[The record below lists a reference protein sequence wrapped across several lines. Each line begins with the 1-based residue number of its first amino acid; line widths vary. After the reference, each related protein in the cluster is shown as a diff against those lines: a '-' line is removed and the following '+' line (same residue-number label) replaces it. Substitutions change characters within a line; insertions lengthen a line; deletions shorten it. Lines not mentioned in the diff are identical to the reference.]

1 MHSISDQTDLPTT
14 STKQTT
20 PFWRKRGWDENLI
33 KIETLKS
40 IKSFIRGLKSQNPE
54 TKTCKLLTISNKK
67 WRVWEKQTNTCN
79 DDGLIRSPL
88 QRESTPGE
96 GLGEGER
103 VKWWKKWS
111 GWERVYMIWWY
122 DCCNKYERSHD
133 HECASASGRR
143 IQTRERERDFSRKYK
158 WEGLEK

>member
-96 GLGEGER
+96 GLGEGESLR
-103 VKWWKKWS
+103 GWNDEKS
-111 GWERVYMIWWY
+111 GVGESVYIWY
-122 DCCNKYERSHD
+122 DDMIAVINMKG
-133 HECASASGRR
+133 ATTTSARLR
-143 IQTRERERDFSRKYK
+143 VEEEFKLEREREISR
-158 WEGLEK
+158 ENTNEKG